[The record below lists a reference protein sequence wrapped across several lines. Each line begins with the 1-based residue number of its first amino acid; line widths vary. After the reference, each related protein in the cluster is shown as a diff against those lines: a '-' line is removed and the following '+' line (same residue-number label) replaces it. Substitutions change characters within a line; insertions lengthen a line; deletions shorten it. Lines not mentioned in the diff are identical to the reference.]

1 MAIDEK
7 ALWDALR
14 EVYDPEIPVNVVDL
28 GLIYRLEI
36 KDGNRVEVDMT
47 LTAPGCPVAPQVM
60 GDARERLLSVPG
72 VEKVDVTLVWD
83 PLWNPDM
90 MSDAAKE
97 ELGWTG
103 SGY

>member
-1 MAIDEK
+1 
-7 ALWDALR
+7 
-14 EVYDPEIPVNVVDL
+14 
-28 GLIYRLEI
+28 
-36 KDGNRVEVDMT
+36 
-47 LTAPGCPVAPQVM
+47 M

-90 MSDAAKE
+90 MSDTAKE